1 MFSVLTVD
9 DEILICEIIADF
21 LKKRGYKVKI
31 SQSGE
36 EALKMI
42 EDEKPDIV
50 LLDLNM
56 PGMGGEAT
64 LREIKKRYYD
74 IPVIMISMI
83 DNEYKALELL
93 NAGASDYVPKPIDFL
108 YLEKNLSA
116 WETIS
121 KPNLQTEA

>member
-9 DEILICEIIADF
+9 DEISICETIADF
-21 LKKRGYKVKI
+21 LKTKGYKVKI

-36 EALKMI
+36 EALEMI
-42 EDEKPDIV
+42 EDEKPDII

-74 IPVIMISMI
+74 VPVIMISMI
-83 DNEYKALELL
+83 DDENKALELL

-121 KPNLQTEA
+121 KSNLQTEA